1 MNQDQVLPVGRP
13 FGPELE
19 EVPAARGISALPGK
33 EGGSGD
39 PPSLSPPPV
48 PAHLADGLPTA
59 RTDQAAVASA
69 VCGMTAII
77 PIVSQVAGLILGVVA
92 LVRIGRARRAGVIV
106 GGRRYAI
113 TGMVSS
119 ALALA
124 GWIAFGGM
132 MYGVNK
138 TLAHTLRPLTAIS
151 APQR

>member
-1 MNQDQVLPVGRP
+1 MMQNQVLPVAQP

-19 EVPAARGISALPGK
+19 DMPVARGMKEIPGQ

-39 PPSLSPPPV
+39 TLYQSPPPV
-48 PAHLADGLPTA
+48 PAHLADALPAA

-77 PIVSQVAGLILGVVA
+77 PIVSQVAGLILGAVA
-92 LVRIGRARRAGVIV
+92 LVRIGRARRAGVMV

-113 TGMVSS
+113 TGIVSS

-138 TLAHTLRPLTAIS
+138 TLAHTLRPLTALRS
-151 APQR
+151 TKG